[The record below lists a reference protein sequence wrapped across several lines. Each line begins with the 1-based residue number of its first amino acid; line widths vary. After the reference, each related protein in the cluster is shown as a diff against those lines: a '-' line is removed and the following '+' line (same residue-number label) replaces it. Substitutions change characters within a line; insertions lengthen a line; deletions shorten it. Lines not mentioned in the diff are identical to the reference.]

1 MDPVGRSQA
10 GGSQAA
16 LIRVGDAGCGSRK
29 GCSTD
34 AACVTEEYEEEI
46 KRSAQ
51 NQQGWNLRPVPAGL
65 QLQDCALLQRAT
77 TVPWEKRG
85 KKRGKK
91 NRMCWPRRAENSLQ
105 SFQNRVCC
113 CLSPHT
119 QVMGRT
125 GPGVSL

>member
-85 KKRGKK
+85 KKEEKK
-91 NRMCWPRRAENSLQ
+91 TECVGQEGLKTHFRVSKTEFVAVFLPTPRSWEGL
-105 SFQNRVCC
+105 V
-113 CLSPHT
+113 L
-119 QVMGRT
+119 V
-125 GPGVSL
+125 